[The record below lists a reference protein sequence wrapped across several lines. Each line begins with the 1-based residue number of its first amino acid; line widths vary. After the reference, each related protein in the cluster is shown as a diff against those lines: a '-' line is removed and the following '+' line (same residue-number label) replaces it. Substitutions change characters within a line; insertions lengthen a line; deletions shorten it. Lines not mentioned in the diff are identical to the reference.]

1 MASIKEIQDRIK
13 SIKDTRKI
21 TNAMY
26 LISSSK
32 LKKAKKRHA
41 ETAPYFEL
49 LKSTISAVVEHTP
62 SFENKFFDQRKDK
75 KVRNAGYLVITVVN
89 GLCGSFNHNVL

>member
-32 LKKAKKRHA
+32 LKKAKKRHD

-49 LKSTISAVVEHTP
+49 LESTISAVVEHTP
-62 SFENKFFDQRKDK
+62 SFENKFLTKEKTK
-75 KVRNAGYLVITVVN
+75 KLEMPVI
-89 GLCGSFNHNVL
+89 LL